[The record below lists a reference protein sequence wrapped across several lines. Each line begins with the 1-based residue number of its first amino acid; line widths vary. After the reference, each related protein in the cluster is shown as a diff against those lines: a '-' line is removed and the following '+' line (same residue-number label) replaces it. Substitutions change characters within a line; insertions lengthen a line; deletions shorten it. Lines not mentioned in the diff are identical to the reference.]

1 MVFLGVVW
9 LVRTPAKPGKFDTFA
24 QCIADSGTTFYGTF
38 WCSNCQN
45 QKAKF
50 GSSVKLLPY
59 VECSPKSG
67 KGQLPICTDADIE
80 AYPTWEFPDGSRVK
94 GDISLERISEA
105 TSCPL
110 VEDLEPTLE

>member
-9 LVRTPAKPGKFDTFA
+9 LVRTPVKAGKFDTFA